1 MSEASYDY
9 DGGSTNNDIIPSPV
23 QPSPSQKLLSS
34 MVLGDGSFEA
44 SMKER
49 SRMRKEK
56 EEHSLA
62 QVAIQL
68 TAAERALTV
77 ETQRRIQSTH
87 AIQKSCTQKIQEM
100 EHNFERILQERSL
113 HMEERLA
120 SVQQKVEELSERFEE
135 EKDAV
140 PKDMEARGKELKDML
155 SKFQRELAGERSD
168 RLNREGRILKQM
180 DDNSSAIFGAI
191 NIETSE
197 REQIS
202 QELQKRIENNER
214 LRSRS
219 EQELQFTIQNE
230 MSNLKEMID
239 REKQER
245 QMGDDEIII
254 ALNRYTQ
261 QLQSSLSVISS

>member
-1 MSEASYDY
+1 MSSLQTPY
-9 DGGSTNNDIIPSPV
+9 IHRP
-23 QPSPSQKLLSS
+23 Q
-34 MVLGDGSFEA
+34 
-44 SMKER
+44 
-49 SRMRKEK
+49 MRKEK

-100 EHNFERILQERSL
+100 ERNFERILKERSL

-120 SVQQKVEELSERFEE
+120 SVQQKVEELSARFEE

-140 PKDMEARGKELKDML
+140 PKDMERRGKELMEML
-155 SKFQRELAGERSD
+155 KTFQKELAEERTD
-168 RLNREGRILKQM
+168 RLTREGRILKQM
-180 DDNSSAIFGAI
+180 DDHSSDIFGAI
-191 NIETSE
+191 EKEIGE

-202 QELQKRIENNER
+202 QELQKRIEDNER
-214 LRSRS
+214 LRSQA
-219 EQELQFTIQNE
+219 EHDLQYTIQNE
-230 MSNLKEMID
+230 MYDLKEMID

-245 QMGDDEIII
+245 QLGDDEIIM
-254 ALNRYTQ
+254 ALERYTQ

>member
-1 MSEASYDY
+1 
-9 DGGSTNNDIIPSPV
+9 
-23 QPSPSQKLLSS
+23 
-34 MVLGDGSFEA
+34 
-44 SMKER
+44 
-49 SRMRKEK
+49 MRKEK

-100 EHNFERILQERSL
+100 ERNFERILKERSL

-120 SVQQKVEELSERFEE
+120 SVQQKVEELSARFEE

-140 PKDMEARGKELKDML
+140 PKDMELRGKELREML
-155 SKFQRELAGERSD
+155 NTFQKELAEERTD

-180 DDNSSAIFGAI
+180 DDHSSDIFCAIDKEMG
-191 NIETSE
+191 E

-202 QELQKRIENNER
+202 QDLLHRIEDNER
-214 LRSRS
+214 LRSQA
-219 EQELQFTIQNE
+219 EHDLQCTIQNE
-230 MSNLKEMID
+230 MSDLKEMID

-245 QMGDDEIII
+245 QLGDDEIVM
-254 ALNRYTQ
+254 ALERYTQ

>member
-1 MSEASYDY
+1 
-9 DGGSTNNDIIPSPV
+9 
-23 QPSPSQKLLSS
+23 
-34 MVLGDGSFEA
+34 
-44 SMKER
+44 
-49 SRMRKEK
+49 MRKEK

-100 EHNFERILQERSL
+100 ERNFERILKERSL

-120 SVQQKVEELSERFEE
+120 SVQQKVEELSARFEE

-140 PKDMEARGKELKDML
+140 PKDMELRGKELREML
-155 SKFQRELAGERSD
+155 NTFQKELAEERTD

-180 DDNSSAIFGAI
+180 DEHSSAIFGAI
-191 NIETSE
+191 EKEIGE

-202 QELQKRIENNER
+202 QELQKRIEDNER
-214 LRSRS
+214 LRSQA
-219 EQELQFTIQNE
+219 EHDLQSSIQNE
-230 MSNLKEMID
+230 MSDLKEMID

-245 QMGDDEIII
+245 QLGDDEIIM
-254 ALNRYTQ
+254 ALERYTQ